1 MTAWR
6 PRPCPAQVTNTPWN
20 ERVTFVFDPKGAEV
34 KKALH
39 VSPFMDMDGTWW
51 VAVGGGGRQLVL
63 GPLWAGR
70 GQHWKR
76 WLKGEPSPS
85 WLE

>member
-1 MTAWR
+1 MMGFYAGIVSPFMTAWR
-6 PRPCPAQVTNTPWN
+6 PRPFPAQVTNTPWN

-51 VAVGGGGRQLVL
+51 VVVGGGGRQLVHRGVL
-63 GPLWAGR
+63 LAVPLPAC
-70 GQHWKR
+70 
-76 WLKGEPSPS
+76 
-85 WLE
+85 